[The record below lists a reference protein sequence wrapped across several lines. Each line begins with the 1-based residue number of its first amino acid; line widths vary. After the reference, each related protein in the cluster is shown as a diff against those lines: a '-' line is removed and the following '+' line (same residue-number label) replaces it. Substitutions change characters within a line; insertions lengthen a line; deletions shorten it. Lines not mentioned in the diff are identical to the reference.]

1 MDSLL
6 SNPAVL
12 GVAIVGALLVL
23 ILIWKI
29 LKGIVKITVM
39 VMLFAVVGFAV
50 YRLSELGM
58 LPF

>member
-12 GVAIVGALLVL
+12 GVAIAGALLVL

>member
-39 VMLFAVVGFAV
+39 VMLVAVVGFVV